1 MIENEKK
8 TNLIYINSYINEL
21 LSQTEVTQYFKN
33 DNSLPIELEIVLP
46 TLDNCTITRFE
57 MIKNNKKVISKILE
71 KEKAFE
77 KYTDTISTGNSSL
90 LGTKEKNET

>member
-1 MIENEKK
+1 
-8 TNLIYINSYINEL
+8 
-21 LSQTEVTQYFKN
+21 
-33 DNSLPIELEIVLP
+33 
-46 TLDNCTITRFE
+46 